1 MDSKILAT
9 LEFSKIK
16 QAIEQ
21 YTVSALGKQMS
32 RQLVPTADQ
41 ATIQRA
47 LDETKDAADILRLKG
62 AIPVPQ
68 LENIRPHMKR
78 LVIGATLNGLE
89 LAQIGRVLRA
99 TAEVDRFFTDLRG
112 AEIDLRQL
120 YHWQDELA
128 TLTSLTRR
136 LRVSLEDD
144 GHVTDDASTKL
155 KGIRNGIQQLEGQ
168 IRERMGSF
176 TRGKQAKYLSEPII
190 TIRNERYVI
199 PVKQEYRS
207 HFGGVV
213 HDQSATGLTL
223 FIEPQSVLDLN
234 NRLRQRQVEE
244 RQEVQR
250 LLAELSNELAPYQ
263 TEIIQNADIL
273 GHLDFANAKARYAKA
288 IKATEPLLD
297 DANHV
302 NLRQA
307 RHPLIAADKVVANDI
322 SIGENFQAVVITGPN
337 TGGKTI
343 TLKTIGLLQ
352 LMAQAGLFIP
362 ANEESHVGI
371 FADIFADIGDEQSIE
386 QNLSTFSAHMSNI
399 VTILKRIDGKSL
411 VLLDEVGAGTDPQEG
426 AALAISILDRIGTIG
441 SYVMATTHYPE
452 LKAYG
457 YNRPNTI
464 NASMEFDVETLQP
477 TYRLLMGVPGRSNAF
492 DIALRLGLDPLVI
505 SQSKSLM
512 SDDSQDLNN
521 MITDLEN
528 QRKAAQ
534 KEYHEAQVTLQK
546 ATELYDD
553 LESAS
558 REFFNARQTQ
568 LDKAKDQAN
577 EIVNKAQKESN
588 QIIHELRQLQLSDQ
602 AGVKEHQL
610 IAAKTDLENLK
621 QNKALAKNKVLRH
634 EKNKQALK
642 VGDDVLVT
650 TYGQHGV
657 LLQQLDKKYWE
668 VQVGIIKLKVK
679 VSDLEKTKAEAP
691 QKQKQHTTTI
701 HATNRVNPT
710 LDLRGERYENALAK
724 VDRYIDSALLAG
736 YPQVT
741 IVHGKGTGVLRQGIT
756 SYLQGN
762 RQVKKFAFAPANA
775 GGNGATVVTFK

>member
-1 MDSKILAT
+1 MDSKILTT

-32 RQLVPTADQ
+32 RQLMPTADQ

-68 LENIRPHMKR
+68 LENIQPHMKR
-78 LVIGATLNGLE
+78 LAIGATLNGLE

-112 AEIDLRQL
+112 AEIDLRRL

-168 IRERMGSF
+168 IRERMEGF

-234 NRLRQRQVEE
+234 NRLRQRQAEE
-244 RQEVQR
+244 HQEVQR
-250 LLAELSNELAPYQ
+250 LLIELSNELAPYQ
-263 TEIIQNADIL
+263 TEIIQNANIL

-297 DANHV
+297 DVNHV

-362 ANEESHVGI
+362 ANEESRVGV

-399 VTILKRIDGKSL
+399 VTILKRIDEKSL

-426 AALAISILDRIGTIG
+426 AALAISILDRIGAIG

-534 KEYHEAQVTLQK
+534 KEYQEARVTLQK
-546 ATELYDD
+546 ATELHED

-588 QIIHELRQLQLSDQ
+588 RIIHELRQLQLSGQ

-691 QKQKQHTTTI
+691 QKQKQQTTTI

-756 SYLQGN
+756 TYLQGN
-762 RQVKKFAFAPANA
+762 RQVKKFTFAPLNA